1 MKTMTLT
8 NNSRG
13 SIPPM
18 PVVKLTMEQEFKMRQ
33 IGKPLNNKEVNKRDI
48 ITVFISLQHQNFVLA
63 NNLKQLL
70 NQW

>member
-1 MKTMTLT
+1 MTLT
-8 NNSRG
+8 NSSRD
-13 SIPPM
+13 SIPPL
-18 PVVKLTMEQEFKMRQ
+18 PLIDLTMEQEFKMRQ
-33 IGKPLNNKEVNKRDI
+33 IEDALNKKDVDKKDI

>member
-1 MKTMTLT
+1 MTLT
-8 NNSRG
+8 NNSRD
-13 SIPPM
+13 SIPPL
-18 PVVKLTMEQEFKMRQ
+18 PLIDLTMEQEFKMRQ
-33 IGKPLNNKEVNKRDI
+33 IEDALNKKDVDKKDI

>member
-1 MKTMTLT
+1 MTLT
-8 NNSRG
+8 NSSRD
-13 SIPPM
+13 SIPPL
-18 PVVKLTMEQEFKMRQ
+18 PLIDLTMEQEFKMRQ
-33 IGKPLNNKEVNKRDI
+33 IEDALNKESTAKEDI

>member
-1 MKTMTLT
+1 
-8 NNSRG
+8 
-13 SIPPM
+13 
-18 PVVKLTMEQEFKMRQ
+18 MEQEFKMRQ
-33 IGKPLNNKEVNKRDI
+33 IEDALNKESTAKEDI